1 MGHTYAKLNKETL
14 RFIRD
19 TKRISYEYIAR
30 IVKFSEDKV
39 KAWEDNES
47 TKLPTIKQAKDLAK
61 CYRIPFAGFYM
72 NSEDINVK
80 HLPRFINKRTMIGA
94 GTDDSAVNLALLD
107 LLGDREFLLETK
119 ETLHESIPT
128 FDLMIRSNDVDEWA
142 KIIREFFSISIDT
155 QFKTTSKRKFYLY
168 VRKQIEERGIFIQ
181 SFIGVDTTVLR
192 GVAIVDDLM
201 PIIGLNDKDRYP
213 AKTFSIVHELVHIIK
228 RTSSICNDMYGST
241 SMDEEEVFCNA
252 VAGEVLVPKEQLRNL
267 TKNRQIDDFML
278 DDVDSLAD
286 KFSVSSEVIARRLW
300 DIGKCSKAW
309 YNYVAAQLDKRLQ
322 MEKEQ
327 QKAARQ
333 MGLNVGPKRNMP
345 REAIDRTS
353 PSMCTALLRGYSEG
367 LFDKTDLSAYTKIGQ
382 KHIDKFVSEVMGWY
396 L

>member
-14 RFIRD
+14 RFVRD

-128 FDLMIRSNDVDEWA
+128 FDLTIRSNDVDEWA
-142 KIIREFFSISIDT
+142 KIIREFFSISIDA

-241 SMDEEEVFCNA
+241 STDEEEVFCNA

-367 LFDKTDLSAYTKIGQ
+367 LFDKADLSAYAKIGQ

>member
-119 ETLHESIPT
+119 ETLSRAPVAARSPDT
-128 FDLMIRSNDVDEWA
+128 GRRRCPSALTRLIRA
-142 KIIREFFSISIDT
+142 ASISR
-155 QFKTTSKRKFYLY
+155 SA
-168 VRKQIEERGIFIQ
+168 
-181 SFIGVDTTVLR
+181 S
-192 GVAIVDDLM
+192 
-201 PIIGLNDKDRYP
+201 
-213 AKTFSIVHELVHIIK
+213 
-228 RTSSICNDMYGST
+228 RTRFRPSMTWGTST
-241 SMDEEEVFCNA
+241 SFLEEPWEWTC
-252 VAGEVLVPKEQLRNL
+252 LRQKQL
-267 TKNRQIDDFML
+267 
-278 DDVDSLAD
+278 
-286 KFSVSSEVIARRLW
+286 
-300 DIGKCSKAW
+300 
-309 YNYVAAQLDKRLQ
+309 
-322 MEKEQ
+322 
-327 QKAARQ
+327 
-333 MGLNVGPKRNMP
+333 
-345 REAIDRTS
+345 
-353 PSMCTALLRGYSEG
+353 
-367 LFDKTDLSAYTKIGQ
+367 
-382 KHIDKFVSEVMGWY
+382 
-396 L
+396 